1 MKDTKNEAPETTVQQ
16 NDEPVPEEAKPRKI
30 MLGKRV
36 LRHFNVKTGV
46 QTGAGTSGCVGDTAS
61 ARGHVAAA

>member
-1 MKDTKNEAPETTVQQ
+1 
-16 NDEPVPEEAKPRKI
+16 